1 MLKYPDE
8 QEEDDE
14 LEEEEDEA
22 CGVEADNGAVPVDNV
37 KPGPII

>member
-22 CGVEADNGAVPVDNV
+22 CGVESDNGDVPVDNV
-37 KPGPII
+37 KPGPRI